1 MNKNINPYKNIYITN
16 NKNIF
21 FNFQNPNNNK
31 IANNEIV
38 HKKINSQMN
47 FNNNI
52 KSLHSRKITDFNIN
66 NEIKNSINVGKN
78 FNKILNILNN
88 DNYKKIKYTL
98 IYANEPINYNLCN
111 SYDNFL
117 SYKKLNFFE
126 FNKLNR

>member
-1 MNKNINPYKNIYITN
+1 MFSLYITN

-47 FNNNI
+47 SNNNI
-52 KSLHSRKITDFNIN
+52 KNLHSRKITDFNIN

-78 FNKILNILNN
+78 FNKILNN